1 MKKQTRITLIALITI
16 LILVVLGS
24 TIYFYVQK
32 YAYAEFDDLT
42 SDYIVNFNQMSKYV
56 NYSYSGSENVYLQ
69 MGVDNYLPTTLTS
82 SHKYF
87 YKFYIPKSNNVM
99 VFEIYKNVYE
109 RIMSSNDNTSGYG
122 IFTNADN
129 ISAMRC
135 YVNNAGA
142 FSFTLYLT
150 LIDVTEMFGSGNEP
164 DLTQCMSYFTSEYYS
179 YNAGTPMP
187 FSVTY
192 LDGYIN
198 GVNDTMGTFSYKL
211 VTESIQSSMQA
222 VNYNNYYGE
231 ITAYQNYVRITGTSD
246 KVTAGYMPLL
256 ATIETGTHFK
266 ITGGFSH
273 NDGHA
278 SLPITIAYLGSNGV
292 MIEIQTKRVTGGG
305 NTPMAFE
312 FDAPSN
318 INGFYVLFND
328 DIDSPSIF
336 IYKFECEI
344 LIKDVY
350 ALVETA
356 YQNGYG
362 KAKNDYLP
370 GNEGYNEIFNA
381 GKQYAITHNQNN
393 AWGSAWDF
401 IESAFTGIGSIFT
414 IQLLPGVP
422 LSVFILVPL
431 MISLIFFIVKLV
443 KGGG

>member
-16 LILVVLGS
+16 LMLVVLGS

-32 YAYAEFDDLT
+32 YAYADFEDLT
-42 SDYIVNFNQMSKYV
+42 SDYVVNFNQLIANNEINYNVSSSGDNFKYISNTFTLNHKYYIKV
-56 NYSYSGSENVYLQ
+56 YNNRNGNLHFYINDIDNNITANSWYSDV
-69 MGVDNYLPTTLTS
+69 VTLTNS
-82 SHKYF
+82 SLSFYGYNGIDYKYL
-87 YKFYIPKSNNVM
+87 NV
-99 VFEIYKNVYE
+99 I
-109 RIMSSNDNTSGYG
+109 D
-122 IFTNADN
+122 
-129 ISAMRC
+129 
-135 YVNNAGA
+135 
-142 FSFTLYLT
+142 LT
-150 LIDVTEMFGSGNEP
+150 IMFGGDGNEP
-164 DLTQCMSYFTSEYYS
+164 SLEQCQSYFISDYYA
-179 YNAGTPMP
+179 YNEGTPMP

-192 LDGYIN
+192 LDGYTN
-198 GVNDTMGTFSYKL
+198 GVNDTLGVFSYKL

-222 VNYNNYYGE
+222 VNYNNYFGQ
-231 ITAYQNYVRITGTSD
+231 ITAYQNYVRITGLNGM
-246 KVTAGYMPLL
+246 VTAGYMPLL

-278 SLPITIAYLGSNGV
+278 SLPITIAYLASNGV
-292 MIEIQTKRVTGGG
+292 MVEIQTKNITGGA
-305 NTPMAFE
+305 NTPMSFE
-312 FDAPSN
+312 FDAPAN
-318 INGFYVLFND
+318 INGFYILFND
-328 DIDSPSIF
+328 DISEPSIF

-350 ALVETA
+350 ALVQTA

-362 KAKNDYLP
+362 KAQNDYLP
-370 GNEGYNEIFNA
+370 GNTGYNEIFNA

-422 LSVFILVPL
+422 LSIFILVPL
-431 MISLIFFIVKLV
+431 MVSLIFFIVKLV